1 MVAENS
7 RPADR
12 ALWWRYHLPKH
23 AEHEGKSLL
32 TLENAQKIVAG
43 ALEAARAQKMMPLA
57 VVVLDPRGALKAMAA
72 EDGIS
77 LKRPEIATGKAHGA
91 ISMGLGS
98 RALFKRVQEQP
109 YFIAAAT
116 HVVGGSMIP
125 VPGGVLIK
133 DKSGALLGAVGI
145 SGDNSDNDEKA
156 AVAGIEAAGLVA
168 ETG

>member
-1 MVAENS
+1 M
-7 RPADR
+7 
-12 ALWWRYHLPKH
+12 
-23 AEHEGKSLL
+23 L
-32 TLENAQKIVAG
+32 TLEVAQKIIAG
-43 ALEAARAQKMMPLA
+43 ALAAARADDMMPLA
-57 VVVLDPRGALKAMAA
+57 VIILDPRGALKAMAA

-77 LKRPEIATGKAHGA
+77 LKRPEIATGKAFGA

-98 RALFKRVQEQP
+98 RALFNRVQQQP

-116 HVVGGSMIP
+116 HAVGGQMIP

-133 DKSGALLGAVGI
+133 DEQGTLLGAVGI

-156 AVAGIEAAGLVA
+156 AVAGIEGVGLVA

>member
-1 MVAENS
+1 M
-7 RPADR
+7 
-12 ALWWRYHLPKH
+12 
-23 AEHEGKSLL
+23 L
-32 TLENAQKIVAG
+32 TLEVAQKIVAG
-43 ALEAARAQKMMPLA
+43 ALATARADSMMPLA
-57 VVVLDPRGALKAMAA
+57 VVILDPRGALKAMAA

-77 LKRPEIATGKAHGA
+77 LKRPEIATGKAFGA

-98 RALFKRVQEQP
+98 RALFNRVQQQP

-116 HVVGGSMIP
+116 HAVGGQMIP

-133 DKSGALLGAVGI
+133 DAEGTLLGAVGI

-156 AVAGIEAAGLVA
+156 AVAGIEGAGLVA

>member
-1 MVAENS
+1 M
-7 RPADR
+7 
-12 ALWWRYHLPKH
+12 
-23 AEHEGKSLL
+23 L
-32 TLENAQKIVAG
+32 TLEVAQKIVAG
-43 ALEAARAQKMMPLA
+43 ALATARADNMMPLA
-57 VVVLDPRGALKAMAA
+57 VVILDPRGALKAMAA

-77 LKRPEIATGKAHGA
+77 LKRPEIATGKAFGA

-98 RALFKRVQEQP
+98 RALFNRVQQQP

-116 HVVGGSMIP
+116 HAVGGQMIP

-133 DKSGALLGAVGI
+133 DEEGTLLGAVGI

-156 AVAGIEAAGLVA
+156 AVAGIEGAGLVA

>member
-1 MVAENS
+1 M
-7 RPADR
+7 
-12 ALWWRYHLPKH
+12 K
-23 AEHEGKSLL
+23 
-32 TLENAQKIVAG
+32 LETAQKILTA
-43 ALEAARAQKMMPLA
+43 ALAKARASNFMPMA
-57 VVVLDPRGALKAMAA
+57 IVILDARGVLKAMAA

-77 LKRPEIATGKAHGA
+77 LKRPEIATGKAFGA

-116 HVVGGSMIP
+116 HAVGGKMIP

-133 DKSGALLGAVGI
+133 DKDGTLLGVIGI
-145 SGDNSDNDEKA
+145 SGDNSDNDEIA
-156 AVAGIEAAGLVA
+156 AVAGIEAAGLIA

>member
-1 MVAENS
+1 M
-7 RPADR
+7 
-12 ALWWRYHLPKH
+12 K
-23 AEHEGKSLL
+23 
-32 TLENAQKIVAG
+32 LEIAQKIIAG
-43 ALEAARAQKMMPLA
+43 ALAKARADNFMPLA
-57 VVVLDPRGALKAMAA
+57 VVILDTRGALKAMAA

-98 RALFKRVQEQP
+98 RALFNRVQEQP

-116 HVVGGSMIP
+116 HAVGGRMIP

-133 DKSGALLGAVGI
+133 DKAGTLLGVIGI
-145 SGDNSDNDEKA
+145 SGDNSDNDEIA
-156 AVAGIEAAGLVA
+156 AVAGIESAGLVA